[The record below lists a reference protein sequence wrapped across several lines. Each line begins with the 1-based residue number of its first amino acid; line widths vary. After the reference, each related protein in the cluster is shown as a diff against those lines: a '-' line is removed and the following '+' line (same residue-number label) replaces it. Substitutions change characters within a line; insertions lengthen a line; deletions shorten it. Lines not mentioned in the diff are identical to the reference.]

1 MAIIST
7 NADPQVTP
15 SELAEVTEL
24 FIKNHMPLLVMGKPG
39 QGKSAIVEQVCA
51 KMEVDLITDNLVTAD
66 PTDEKGMP
74 AIIEDEHGGKQAVFL
89 PFGTLL
95 KLIHADKPT
104 AHFADDLGHAAKMVQ
119 AAYMQIVHARKI
131 NDYKINDNVTFIAA
145 TNRKKDKAGVQ
156 SIISPL
162 LDRYVTIVELIN
174 SMEDWVRW
182 ALKEKLPYEVI
193 SYIRYRPEV
202 LDEFEPTPDMS
213 QTPTPRGIHNIARM
227 IEAGLPRHLQ
237 LRLFAGTIGKK
248 RATEFVGFLRIFQD
262 LPDPDAV
269 LMDPKNAKI
278 PTEPGHL
285 YALCGALS
293 ARATKNSMERLI
305 TYATRL
311 ETDQSA
317 GKEFSILLVK
327 DAVAKNEKL
336 CNTNAFTSWAVNNQD
351 VLV

>member
-1 MAIIST
+1 MAVIST
-7 NADPQVTP
+7 NADPTVTP
-15 SELAEVTEL
+15 SELAEIGKI
-24 FIKNHMPLLVMGKPG
+24 FIKNNFPLLVTGKPG
-39 QGKSAIVEQVCA
+39 QGKSAIIEQTCLNA
-51 KMEVDLITDNLVTAD
+51 DVDLITDNLVTAD

-74 AIIEDEHGGKQAVFL
+74 AIVDGVDGEKSAVWI

-95 KLIHADKPT
+95 KLIHADRPT
-104 AHFADDLGHAAKMVQ
+104 VHFADDLGHSSKMVQ

-131 NDYKINDNVTFIAA
+131 NDYKISKHVTFLAA

-156 SIISPL
+156 SIITPL

-174 SMEDWVRW
+174 SMKDWVAW
-182 ALKEKLPYEVI
+182 ALKEDLAYEVI
-193 SYIRYRPEV
+193 SYVRYRPMV

-213 QTPTPRGIHNIARM
+213 QTPTPRGMHNISRM
-227 IEAGLPRHLQ
+227 LKANMPQELQ
-237 LRLFAGTIGKK
+237 LRLFAGTIGKA

-278 PTEPGHL
+278 PTKPGHL

-293 ARATKNSMERLI
+293 ARATEHTIERLI
-305 TYATRL
+305 EYAVRL
-311 ETDQSA
+311 ETDQNA
-317 GKEFSILLVK
+317 GKEFSILVVK
-327 DAVAKNEKL
+327 DAVTKNENL
-336 CNTNAFTSWAVNNQD
+336 CNTIAFTKWASNNQD

>member
-1 MAIIST
+1 MNT
-7 NADPQVTP
+7 NCDPEVTP
-15 SELAEVTEL
+15 SELAELTEV
-24 FIKNHMPLLVMGKPG
+24 FIKNQLPLLITGKPG
-39 QGKSAIVEQVCA
+39 QGKSSIVQQVCK
-51 KMEVDLITDNLVTAD
+51 KMNVKLITENLVTAD

-74 AIIEDEHGGKQAVFL
+74 AVIEGKNGEKQAVFL

-95 KLIHADKPT
+95 ALIHADKPT
-104 AHFADDLGHAAKMVQ
+104 VHFADDLGHSAKMVQ
-119 AAYMQIVHARKI
+119 AGYMHVVHERAISEHKI
-131 NDYKINDNVTFIAA
+131 SKHVTFIAA

-174 SMEDWVRW
+174 SMEDWVKW
-182 ALKEKLPYEVI
+182 ALKEKLPYEVV

-202 LDEFEPTPDMS
+202 LDEFEPSPDMS
-213 QTPTPRGIHNIARM
+213 QTPTPRGIHNIGRM
-227 IEAGLPRHLQ
+227 LQAGVPKHLQ

-269 LMDPKNAKI
+269 LMNPQNAKI
-278 PTEPGHL
+278 PKEPGHL
-285 YALCGALS
+285 YALCGALA
-293 ARATKNSMERLI
+293 ARATENSIERLVE
-305 TYATRL
+305 YATRL
-311 ETDQSA
+311 ETDDSA
-317 GKEFSILLVK
+317 GKEFSTLLVK

-336 CNTNAFTSWAVNNQD
+336 CNTAAFVTWASNNQD